1 MRLVFGE
8 GNKVSVR
15 LPIKR
20 KKKAVKDF
28 MLKLFLKLLN
38 VLIMLF
44 KKYYKCIWTNGF
56 CEFYFSMNCSN

>member
-1 MRLVFGE
+1 M
-8 GNKVSVR
+8 SVR

>member
-20 KKKAVKDF
+20 KKKSCKGLHVEI
-28 MLKLFLKLLN
+28 
-38 VLIMLF
+38 VF
-44 KKYYKCIWTNGF
+44 KTTKCFNNAI
-56 CEFYFSMNCSN
+56 